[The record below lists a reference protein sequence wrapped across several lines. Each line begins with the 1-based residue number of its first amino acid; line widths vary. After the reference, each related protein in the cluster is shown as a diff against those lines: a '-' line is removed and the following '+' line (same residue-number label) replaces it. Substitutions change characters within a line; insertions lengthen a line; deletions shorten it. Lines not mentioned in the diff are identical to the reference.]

1 MNDRSGTITSKNQA
15 VVIALAVL
23 LAVSLSAVA
32 ALVVNRVNSQRTGAD
47 IPTPAATYTP
57 ALSPAAEEVVPTS
70 TDNQTAEAATEAQTE
85 EAPAAIGAPA
95 EVAPAEVAP
104 VEVAPVEEAPVEEA
118 PVEEDPSTEGPDLD
132 LDFDFDVVLPCPE
145 GFVRLESGA
154 CVPDIDFDI
163 DVVLPCPDGLIWVN
177 GHCVPDFGLELIQPD
192 FDFGLIQPDF
202 DFDFDLTDRFPGL

>member
-32 ALVVNRVNSQRTGAD
+32 ALVVNRANSQQIGAD
-47 IPTPAATYTP
+47 TPTTIQVDVT
-57 ALSPAAEEVVPTS
+57 SPQNSDEEPTAGEEIDLTS
-70 TDNQTAEAATEAQTE
+70 TENQTVEEAPTE
-85 EAPAAIGAPA
+85 EAPT
-95 EVAPAEVAP
+95 EE
-104 VEVAPVEEAPVEEA
+104 APVEEAPVEEA
-118 PVEEDPSTEGPDLD
+118 PVEEAPTEEDPSTDGPDLD
-132 LDFDFDVVLPCPE
+132 LDFDIDIVLPCPD

-163 DVVLPCPDGLIWVN
+163 DILPCPEGLIWVN
-177 GHCVPDFGLELIQPD
+177 GHCVPDFGLDLIQPD

>member
-32 ALVVNRVNSQRTGAD
+32 ALVVTRANSQQIGAD

-85 EAPAAIGAPA
+85 EAPAAIEASA
-95 EVAPAEVAP
+95 
-104 VEVAPVEEAPVEEA
+104 EVAPVEEALSEEVPA
-118 PVEEDPSTEGPDLD
+118 EEDPSTEGPDLD
-132 LDFDFDVVLPCPE
+132 LDFDIVVPCPD

-154 CVPDIDFDI
+154 CVPDIEFDI
-163 DVVLPCPDGLIWVN
+163 VVPCPGGLIWVN

>member
-1 MNDRSGTITSKNQA
+1 MNDHSSTNTSKNQA

-32 ALVVNRVNSQRTGAD
+32 ALVVNRANSQQTGAD

-95 EVAPAEVAP
+95 
-104 VEVAPVEEAPVEEA
+104 EVAPVEEAPVEEA

>member
-32 ALVVNRVNSQRTGAD
+32 ALVVNRVNSQQTGAD

-192 FDFGLIQPDF
+192 FDFDL
-202 DFDFDLTDRFPGL
+202 DLTDRFPGL

>member
-32 ALVVNRVNSQRTGAD
+32 ALVVTRANSQQIGAD

-85 EAPAAIGAPA
+85 EAPAAIEASA
-95 EVAPAEVAP
+95 
-104 VEVAPVEEAPVEEA
+104 EVAPVEEALSEEVPA
-118 PVEEDPSTEGPDLD
+118 EEDPSTEGPDLD
-132 LDFDFDVVLPCPE
+132 LDFDIVVPCPD

-154 CVPDIDFDI
+154 CVPDIEFDI
-163 DVVLPCPDGLIWVN
+163 VVPCPGGLIWVN

-192 FDFGLIQPDF
+192 FDFDL
-202 DFDFDLTDRFPGL
+202 DLTDRFPGL

>member
-32 ALVVNRVNSQRTGAD
+32 ALVVNRVNSQQTGAD

-104 VEVAPVEEAPVEEA
+104 VEVALLKRPLLKRPLLKRT
-118 PVEEDPSTEGPDLD
+118 PQLRDPTLTSISTLT
-132 LDFDFDVVLPCPE
+132 LSCLVLRVS
-145 GFVRLESGA
+145 FASNQ
-154 CVPDIDFDI
+154 
-163 DVVLPCPDGLIWVN
+163 VLVCLISI
-177 GHCVPDFGLELIQPD
+177 LIST
-192 FDFGLIQPDF
+192 LSCLV
-202 DFDFDLTDRFPGL
+202 LTV

>member
-1 MNDRSGTITSKNQA
+1 MNDHRSTNTSKNQA
-15 VVIALAVL
+15 LVIALAVL

-32 ALVVNRVNSQRTGAD
+32 ALVVNRANSQQTGAD

-85 EAPAAIGAPA
+85 EAPAAI
-95 EVAPAEVAP
+95 EAPAEVAP
-104 VEVAPVEEAPVEEA
+104 VEEAPSEEVPA
-118 PVEEDPSTEGPDLD
+118 EEDPSTEGPDLD
-132 LDFDFDVVLPCPE
+132 LDFDIVVPCPD

-154 CVPDIDFDI
+154 CVPDIEFDI
-163 DVVLPCPDGLIWVN
+163 VVPCPGGLIWVN

-192 FDFGLIQPDF
+192 FDFDL
-202 DFDFDLTDRFPGL
+202 DLTDRFPGL

>member
-32 ALVVNRVNSQRTGAD
+32 ALVVNRVNSQQTGAD

-85 EAPAAIGAPA
+85 EAPAAIEASA
-95 EVAPAEVAP
+95 
-104 VEVAPVEEAPVEEA
+104 EVAPVEEAPVEEA